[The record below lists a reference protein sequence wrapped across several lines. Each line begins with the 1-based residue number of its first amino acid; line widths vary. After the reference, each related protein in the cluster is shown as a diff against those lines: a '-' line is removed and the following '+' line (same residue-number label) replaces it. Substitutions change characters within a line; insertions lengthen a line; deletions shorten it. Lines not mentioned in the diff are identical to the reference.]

1 MLKDKKVVIFDMDG
15 TLIDSVGIWNQVD
28 QKLLEVL
35 GETGRAEE
43 DIQTQRDAVLR
54 QYSQAANTYLEY
66 AAYLGRKTGSALP
79 PEEIVSRRYGIA
91 ADYLADHV
99 DYKPGAEKLLQLLRS
114 RGFTLVIAT
123 TTKKT
128 NMDIYRTKNK
138 NILAKAPLDQ
148 FFSAIYTRED
158 AKEIKPS
165 PEIYRRV
172 MLELKVKAEDCLI
185 FEDSLI
191 GMEAA
196 NRAGIEVV
204 AMYDRYSDRDRQEIN
219 QRADAYFNNFADVL
233 EAIRKEEL

>member
-15 TLIDSVGIWNQVD
+15 TLIDSVGVWNQVD

-43 DIQTQRDAVLR
+43 DVQAQRDAVLR
-54 QYSQAANTYLEY
+54 QYNKAANPYLEY
-66 AAYLGRKTGSALP
+66 
-79 PEEIVSRRYGIA
+79 

-99 DYKPGAEKLLQLLRS
+99 DYKAGAEKLLQLLRS
-114 RGFTLVIAT
+114 MGFTLVIAT

-128 NMDIYRTKNK
+128 NMEIYRTKNK

-191 GMEAA
+191 GIEAA
-196 NRAGIEVV
+196 NRAGIQVV